1 MKLLASNWKA
11 IAIVTFSPLHDF
23 SVPLHQVPI
32 VGRNDNNNTHKIME
46 GTEKIFCSNPSMD
59 AMGMAAMMNGGMGA
73 NNWLNNPFLYLIF
86 LAMFGGNG
94 FGWGNRGAMQTEQF
108 DSLRNQ
114 IADNQNNQLAM
125 DAIKGNASAIS
136 QLATNLGCSVN
147 SLQQAVCS
155 VKSAIEGLGG
165 QIGFS
170 AERVINAVNMGD
182 CNVIQAIKDC
192 CCTTQKSILEMG
204 YQNQIQNLQQ
214 TNTLQ
219 QGMNY
224 IATGMERGFSNL
236 GFQGQQQ
243 TCQIVQAINAASQRQ
258 IDVLNAH
265 WTEDLRDKLFAA
277 SQREQTA
284 SIVAQLKST
293 GTTTTTA

>member
-1 MKLLASNWKA
+1 
-11 IAIVTFSPLHDF
+11 
-23 SVPLHQVPI
+23 
-32 VGRNDNNNTHKIME
+32 
-46 GTEKIFCSNPSMD
+46 
-59 AMGMAAMMNGGMGA
+59 
-73 NNWLNNPFLYLIF
+73 
-86 LAMFGGNG
+86 
-94 FGWGNRGAMQTEQF
+94 
-108 DSLRNQ
+108 
-114 IADNQNNQLAM
+114 
-125 DAIKGNASAIS
+125 
-136 QLATNLGCSVN
+136 
-147 SLQQAVCS
+147 
-155 VKSAIEGLGG
+155 
-165 QIGFS
+165 
-170 AERVINAVNMGD
+170 MGD

-258 IDVLNAH
+258 IDVMNAH

-293 GTTTTTA
+293 TTPTTTA

>member
-1 MKLLASNWKA
+1 
-11 IAIVTFSPLHDF
+11 
-23 SVPLHQVPI
+23 
-32 VGRNDNNNTHKIME
+32 ME

-59 AMGMAAMMNGGMGA
+59 AMGMAAMMNGGY
-73 NNWLNNPFLYLIF
+73 NSWQNNPFLYLIL

-94 FGWGNRGAMQTEQF
+94 FGWGGNRGTMQTEQF

-114 IADNQNNQLAM
+114 IADNQNNQLA
-125 DAIKGNASAIS
+125 
-136 QLATNLGCSVN
+136 TNLGCSVN

-155 VKSAIEGLGG
+155 VKAAIEGLSGK
-165 QIGFS
+165 IGFS

-258 IDVLNAH
+258 IDVMNAH

-293 GTTTTTA
+293 TTPTTTA

>member
-1 MKLLASNWKA
+1 
-11 IAIVTFSPLHDF
+11 
-23 SVPLHQVPI
+23 
-32 VGRNDNNNTHKIME
+32 ME
-46 GTEKIFCSNPSMD
+46 GTEKIFCRNPSMD
-59 AMGMAAMMNGGMGA
+59 AMGMAAMMNGGC
-73 NNWLNNPFLYLIF
+73 NSWNNNPFIWLVFMAL
-86 LAMFGGNG
+86 FGNGG

-125 DAIKGNASAIS
+125 DAIKGNASAIN

-147 SLQQAVCS
+147 SFQQAVCS

-192 CCTTQKSILEMG
+192 CCNTQKSILEMG

>member
-1 MKLLASNWKA
+1 
-11 IAIVTFSPLHDF
+11 
-23 SVPLHQVPI
+23 
-32 VGRNDNNNTHKIME
+32 ME

-94 FGWGNRGAMQTEQF
+94 FGWGGNRGAMHTEQF

-170 AERVINAVNMGD
+170 AERVSMPLIW
-182 CNVIQAIKDC
+182 VIAM
-192 CCTTQKSILEMG
+192 SFRLS
-204 YQNQIQNLQQ
+204 
-214 TNTLQ
+214 
-219 QGMNY
+219 
-224 IATGMERGFSNL
+224 R
-236 GFQGQQQ
+236 
-243 TCQIVQAINAASQRQ
+243 
-258 IDVLNAH
+258 
-265 WTEDLRDKLFAA
+265 
-277 SQREQTA
+277 
-284 SIVAQLKST
+284 IVAALPKRASWRWVIRTKSKT
-293 GTTTTTA
+293 CSRRTPCSRA

>member
-1 MKLLASNWKA
+1 
-11 IAIVTFSPLHDF
+11 
-23 SVPLHQVPI
+23 
-32 VGRNDNNNTHKIME
+32 ME

-59 AMGMAAMMNGGMGA
+59 AMGMAAMMNGGC
-73 NNWLNNPFLYLIF
+73 NSWNNNPFIWLVFMAL
-86 LAMFGGNG
+86 FGNGG
-94 FGWGNRGAMQTEQF
+94 FGWGGNRGAMQTEQF

-125 DAIKGNASAIS
+125 DAIKGNASAIN

-165 QIGFS
+165 KIGFS

-224 IATGMERGFSNL
+224 IATGMERGFSQL
-236 GFQGQQQ
+236 GFAGQQQ

>member
-1 MKLLASNWKA
+1 
-11 IAIVTFSPLHDF
+11 
-23 SVPLHQVPI
+23 
-32 VGRNDNNNTHKIME
+32 ME

-59 AMGMAAMMNGGMGA
+59 DMGMAAMMNGGMGA

-94 FGWGNRGAMQTEQF
+94 FGWGGNRGAMQTEQF

-125 DAIKGNASAIS
+125 DAIKGNASAID

-165 QIGFS
+165 KIGFS

-258 IDVLNAH
+258 IDVMNAH

-293 GTTTTTA
+293 TTPTTTA

>member
-1 MKLLASNWKA
+1 
-11 IAIVTFSPLHDF
+11 
-23 SVPLHQVPI
+23 
-32 VGRNDNNNTHKIME
+32 ME

-94 FGWGNRGAMQTEQF
+94 FGWGGNRGAMQTEQF

-125 DAIKGNASAIS
+125 DAIKGNASAID

-165 QIGFS
+165 KIGFS

-219 QGMNY
+219 QGIIGLNDMPYALHCPFQELGYGRNRISSIY
-224 IATGMERGFSNL
+224 QLAHEDGTSHTGVLVL
-236 GFQGQQQ
+236 GVPQ
-243 TCQIVQAINAASQRQ
+243 
-258 IDVLNAH
+258 
-265 WTEDLRDKLFAA
+265 
-277 SQREQTA
+277 
-284 SIVAQLKST
+284 
-293 GTTTTTA
+293 